1 VVGSAAKAV
10 VVVVGGAVVLG
21 GSVGGAVVV
30 GGRVVVGGVVVV
42 GGSVGGV
49 VVAGRVVGGVVVVA
63 GRVVVGG
70 VVAAGRVVGGVVAA
84 TTVLVVG
91 TAALSVVPPPQADAR
106 AARATMM
113 MRVMGSLRTPPYLI
127 WLMWVVSRRSRPDHT
142 VQVRR

>member
-1 VVGSAAKAV
+1 MVGSAAKAV

-49 VVAGRVVGGVVVVA
+49 VV
-63 GRVVVGG
+63 
-70 VVAAGRVVGGVVAA
+70 AGRVVGGVVAA